1 MLFLGTTFLGARYT
15 LDPSPTRAKNVSD
28 IAIENGTFD
37 QIFVTKNPDVTVEKG
52 YDDWDFD
59 TVLNA
64 DFNNGNLDAGNS
76 GFSLNNTDT
85 VVIKC
90 REVGTYDW
98 ITIYTKDIEK
108 VEDFKINFND
118 YYRPSNKEYEY
129 MVVSVC
135 NGIEN
140 TYVSKTVL
148 SEFDGLYV
156 CDKNNI
162 YGTLFNMDYIDTSKN
177 VVSSTLEMK
186 NSRYPTIVSNNSI
199 DYEKGTATADFI
211 QFDQDEKEI
220 NISGSI
226 QYRNRIKEWLNN
238 KKPKI
243 LKFHDGRIWL
253 VSVTDSISDSGNNDD
268 IVRQLSFNWVE
279 IGNPSDMRI
288 LYINGLSDVGKE
300 WWY

>member
-28 IAIENGTFD
+28 IKISSGTFD
-37 QIFVTKNPDVTVEKG
+37 QLFVTKNPNLTVKNG

-64 DFNNGNLDAGNS
+64 DFENGLDAGNS

-85 VVIKC
+85 VIIKC

-108 VEDFKINFND
+108 VEDFKININD
-118 YYRPSNKEYEY
+118 YYRPSNKDYEY

-140 TYVSKTVL
+140 TYVSKTVT
-148 SEFDGLYV
+148 SEFNGLYV
-156 CDKNNI
+156 CDKDHI
-162 YGTLFNMDYIDTSKN
+162 YGTLLNMDYLDTSRN

-186 NSRYPTIVSNNSI
+186 NNKYASVVSNNII
-199 DYEKGTATADFI
+199 DYEQGVATADFI
-211 QFDQDEKEI
+211 QFDQDEQEI
-220 NISGSI
+220 NISGSV
-226 QYRNRIKEWLNN
+226 QYRNDIKSFLNN
-238 KKPKI
+238 KRPKI

-253 VSVTDSISDSGNNDD
+253 VSITDTISDSGNDD
-268 IVRQLSFNWVE
+268 DYVRQLSFNWVE
-279 IGNPSDMRI
+279 IGNPNDMKT
-288 LYINGLSDVGKE
+288 LYMNGLSDVGKE